1 MIKFLVNS
9 LSFFPK
15 KFINWAWGWDLLI
28 PFHLECLSLDLEQGF
43 SKLVESDFIAI
54 IFSFA
59 LFLKSIKLWQSNHPF
74 CCEADKKRVSSN
86 KSTSACA
93 VSGDRNA
100 ILFLCFSS
108 FFFFFFFL
116 EKIKIFYLIYLLFKW
131 NLYIENKNILCS

>member
-28 PFHLECLSLDLEQGF
+28 PFHFECLSLDLEQGF

-59 LFLKSIKLWQSNHPF
+59 LFLKSIKL
-74 CCEADKKRVSSN
+74 
-86 KSTSACA
+86 
-93 VSGDRNA
+93 
-100 ILFLCFSS
+100 
-108 FFFFFFFL
+108 
-116 EKIKIFYLIYLLFKW
+116 
-131 NLYIENKNILCS
+131 